1 MDDLTQS
8 LNPLIDAALVLG
20 AVGTVAMAIIE
31 FVKAVVRWRMRLHR
45 YSIDRWLSDVPLSPV
60 NRSREDRMKGFVTEE
75 LAIWRGISVMPPNRA
90 DVKRELLALLAGG
103 DQNAEAWYDQPTG
116 RLFTRMG
123 QAAQL
128 AVDFPER
135 YPEFYGFLTENAG
148 VEDDGRDAMRWPELA
163 PQLRSPGIPLGEAR
177 NGCEHGEDG
186 DDAVAIRSRLGNL
199 VAARVET
206 VQNWSEW
213 RSARSNQFMAFAL
226 AAGLY
231 LWIDGQSRGLSM
243 TTLGMAVVAGM
254 MAPFAKDLAHR
265 LAGAR
270 ISQKG

>member
-1 MDDLTQS
+1 MGHLAEIV
-8 LNPLIDAALVLG
+8 NPMIDAALVLG

-45 YSIDRWLSDVPLSPV
+45 YSIDRWLNDVPLSPE
-60 NRSREDRMKGFVTEE
+60 NRSRHDRMKDFVSEE
-75 LAIWRGISVMPPNRA
+75 LAIWRGISVMPSHRA
-90 DVKRELLALLAGG
+90 GVKRELLAVVAGG
-103 DQNAEAWYDQPTG
+103 DRNAEAWYDQPTD
-116 RLFTRMG
+116 RLFTRMC

-135 YPEFYGFLTENAG
+135 YSELYGFLTAGAG
-148 VEDDGRDAMRWPELA
+148 VEDDGRDAERWPQLA
-163 PQLRSPGIPLGEAR
+163 PQLRAPGIPLGGAR
-177 NGCEHGEDG
+177 DGGEDAKDG

-206 VQNWSEW
+206 VRNWSEW

-231 LWIDGQSRGLSM
+231 LWIDCQSKGFSM
-243 TTLGMAVVAGM
+243 TTLGLAVLAGM
-254 MAPFAKDLAHR
+254 MAPFAKDLAGR

-270 ISQKG
+270 ISRRG